1 MQKEII
7 ENISSL
13 ISSFNK
19 QELSTKVKKYKNGG
33 KPKIYIKPSNRGKF
47 TDYCGGKVTAEC
59 IARGKRSPNPTI
71 RKRATFAANAR
82 KWKHTA
88 KGQQGMSIP
97 NNKVEK
103 TIGPVFNLRTKE
115 WTLNGRPLGKIY
127 QKDWGVTKY
136 TNDGFA
142 VNYNKNNI
150 EIGRKK
156 GTRLPYIGTGNITK
170 DRQIYWDKDKELR
183 DSAIVIANRYNIPVN
198 VLASRISK
206 EGAIDQAIDVYNASG
221 GKRFLSKFY
230 TKADPFDSWGL
241 DTSYD
246 DVKGKQIKILE
257 PWIDT
262 KKSAT
267 WINEKHQEVH
277 ALSNLKWSDA
287 VSVTAAIL
295 KGRRDAIKRSN
306 PNLSEEEL
314 DAAASAAFNL
324 GTSKTKKLIKTKG
337 TEFLSAYKPQIK
349 L

>member
-19 QELSTKVKKYKNGG
+19 QELFTKVKKYKNGG

-103 TIGPVFNLRTKE
+103 TIGPVFNPYTKK
-115 WTLNGRPLGKIY
+115 WILNGKPIQRLFE
-127 QKDWGVTKY
+127 KDWGFTKY

-142 VNYNKNNI
+142 VNYDKNDI

-156 GTRLPYIGTGNITK
+156 GTRLPYIGTGNRTK
-170 DRQIYWDKDKELR
+170 DNQIYWDKDKELR

-198 VLASRISK
+198 VLASRVSK
-206 EGAIDQAIDVYNASG
+206 EGAIDHAIRRYNESG
-221 GKRFLSKFY
+221 GKELLSKNPS
-230 TKADPFDSWGL
+230 TVDSFEFWGL

-262 KKSAT
+262 KTSVSKH
-267 WINEKHQEVH
+267 NEKNREVH
-277 ALSNLKWSDA
+277 TLSNLKWSDA
-287 VSVTAAIL
+287 LSVTAAIL
-295 KGRRDAIKRSN
+295 KGRRDAIKRSY

-324 GTSKTKKLIKTKG
+324 GTSKTKELIKTKG
-337 TEFLSAYKPQIK
+337 TGFLSAYKPYIK